1 MKGPLDLF
9 FKMGEKATKGDPERQ
24 ADFIYYMVWILFIAF
39 GTMFLSNGYRLVVHK
54 DIDYAVWTLVGF
66 AISVI
71 QYFSLKGMYDM
82 KQMKKRPIKAD
93 KSLES
98 VKDMMNTFQN
108 EEDTRTTK
116 SKSQIQPKKQGT
128 HKGEAERI

>member
-9 FKMGEKATKGDPERQ
+9 FKMGEKATGGDPEKQ

-39 GTMFLSNGYRLVVHK
+39 FWLFIHNAYQLFFNRDLNAAT
-54 DIDYAVWTLVGF
+54 WTLVGF

-71 QYFSLKGMYDM
+71 QYFSLQGMHEM
-82 KQMKKRPIKAD
+82 RQMRKKPVKLD

-98 VKDMMNTFQN
+98 VDDMMETFK
-108 EEDTRTTK
+108 EDVKGR
-116 SKSQIQPKKQGT
+116 KK
-128 HKGEAERI
+128 

>member
-1 MKGPLDLF
+1 MKGPIDLF
-9 FKMGEKATKGDPERQ
+9 FKMGEKATGGDPERQ

-39 GTMFLSNGYRLVVHK
+39 GIMFVSNGYRLIVHQ

-71 QYFSLKGMYDM
+71 QYFSLQGMYEM
-82 KQMKKRPIKAD
+82 RQMRKKPVKLD

-98 VKDMMNTFQN
+98 VDDMMETFK
-108 EEDTRTTK
+108 EEVKGR
-116 SKSQIQPKKQGT
+116 KK
-128 HKGEAERI
+128 